1 MMRLDSYPWE
11 EAYKAAV
18 LEVDNASLEQ
28 RVREAEQALLTRWL
42 DVTNRHEH
50 KAEVQGI
57 LDAVKA
63 LQKLKRERLGP

>member
-42 DVTNRHEH
+42 DVTDRHEH

>member
-1 MMRLDSYPWE
+1 MRLDSYPWE

-42 DVTNRHEH
+42 DVTDRHEH

>member
-1 MMRLDSYPWE
+1 MRLDSYPWE

-50 KAEVQGI
+50 RAEVQGI

>member
-1 MMRLDSYPWE
+1 MRLDSYPWE

-28 RVREAEQALLTRWL
+28 RVREAEQALLKRWL

>member
-1 MMRLDSYPWE
+1 MRLDSYPWE